1 MKRLVVG
8 ILLAGAL
15 LMLCASI
22 ALGAGVTPFTG
33 SWTSTDVDGSFQRM
47 QIGGGD
53 TPHIR

>member
-1 MKRLVVG
+1 MRRLVVG
-8 ILLAGAL
+8 ILLAVAL
-15 LMLCASI
+15 FMLCASI